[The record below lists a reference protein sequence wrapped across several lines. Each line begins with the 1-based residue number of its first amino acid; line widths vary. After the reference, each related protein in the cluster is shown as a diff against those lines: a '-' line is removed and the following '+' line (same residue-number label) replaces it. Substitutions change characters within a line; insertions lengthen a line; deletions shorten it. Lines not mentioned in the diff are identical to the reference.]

1 VGANGKRLGPNKKA
15 LDPNARDHI
24 DARAPKDRKQADL
37 LKKGAAAI
45 DNQDWPTALELLQVV
60 LGQEEDSVDRFGK
73 EGWLSLRE
81 RALRLILKLPDEVVR
96 TFRQRWSVE
105 AQRRLEEAEQ
115 SGRADQI
122 ARVATR
128 FFLTDAGHAAADR
141 LGTRHLDRG
150 ESALATRWFR
160 LLADAHAPITTDR
173 RWQIKAAMAAKLAG
187 QQELAERWWKGDGS
201 QAATEQIEVGGE
213 TMRVSDW

>member
-1 VGANGKRLGPNKKA
+1 MKWRVGWLGMCLTMSCGLIGRGMFASAEDEKADKPAAKKDGAGKTEKPQEAQKNEPKPVDEAQPQPAANPLQNLFQKLLRPAETPAPAPAAPRIGRPIAKPLGPNEKA

-37 LKKGAAAI
+37 LKKGSAAI
-45 DNQDWPTALELLQVV
+45 DNQDWPAALELLQIV

-122 ARVATR
+122 
-128 FFLTDAGHAAADR
+128 
-141 LGTRHLDRG
+141 
-150 ESALATRWFR
+150 
-160 LLADAHAPITTDR
+160 
-173 RWQIKAAMAAKLAG
+173 
-187 QQELAERWWKGDGS
+187 
-201 QAATEQIEVGGE
+201 
-213 TMRVSDW
+213 